1 MLYDNKKNRLW
12 HMCQVSISMLNELMR
27 QIEENDLKNEQFV
40 LDWLDELNELSVK
53 W

>member
-1 MLYDNKKNRLW
+1 MLYDNEKNRLW

-40 LDWLDELNELSVK
+40 LDWLDELNELSIK